1 MKAVVKAKAEP
12 GLWLEEVPVPK
23 VEGDDVL
30 IRVLKTSICGTDV
43 HIYNWDA
50 WAQKT
55 IPVPMTIG
63 HEFVGV
69 VDDVGV
75 VVEVGIVVEL
85 GVVVDVGVIVEVGA
99 VVEVDAVVVDDAAVV
114 AVDDDVAPDVK
125 STTSCGAFAVSRLPR
140 CLLFSLMVVS
150 SML

>member
-1 MKAVVKAKAEP
+1 MMKAVVKAKAEP
-12 GLWLEEVPVPK
+12 GLWLEDVPVPE
-23 VEGDDVL
+23 VRGDDVL

-69 VDDVGV
+69 VD
-75 VVEVGIVVEL
+75 L
-85 GVVVDVGVIVEVGA
+85 
-99 VVEVDAVVVDDAAVV
+99 V
-114 AVDDDVAPDVK
+114 AVSK
-125 STTSCGAFAVSRLPR
+125 SLVTLV
-140 CLLFSLMVVS
+140 LF
-150 SML
+150 

>member
-12 GLWLEEVPVPK
+12 GLWLEDVPVPK
-23 VEGDDVL
+23 VGGDDVL
-30 IRVLKTSICGTDV
+30 IRVLKASICGTDV

-69 VDDVGV
+69 VDAVGDHV
-75 VVEVGIVVEL
+75 KGFARAIWSWARDTSPVDIVAIAWQGGGIFVQTRK
-85 GVVVDVGVIVEVGA
+85 A
-99 VVEVDAVVVDDAAVV
+99 WA
-114 AVDDDVAPDVK
+114 
-125 STTSCGAFAVSRLPR
+125 
-140 CLLFSLMVVS
+140 
-150 SML
+150 